1 MGYSDGS
8 FRYEESVIQ
17 ETHQIIKYSTSFLDK
32 SSQELRVLI
41 ISLYRSSRNPN
52 DELLISNIKRMIDPT
67 RICIISGDFNLNYLT
82 ESNNIIIKELH
93 RLGFKQMMDEPTHMQ
108 GGIID
113 HLYIYCPPFYKDVVI
128 KSTLISAF
136 YTDHFGIHIK
146 LFKKENEFKHIES
159 SVPDYL
165 IDQANEDCQRK
176 RNKTSGK
183 EEVKRRPG

>member
-1 MGYSDGS
+1 
-8 FRYEESVIQ
+8 
-17 ETHQIIKYSTSFLDK
+17 
-32 SSQELRVLI
+32 
-41 ISLYRSSRNPN
+41 
-52 DELLISNIKRMIDPT
+52 MIDLT

-82 ESNNIIIKELH
+82 ESSNIIIKELH
-93 RLGFKQMMDEPTHMQ
+93 RLCFKQMMDEPTHMQ

-113 HLYIYCPPFYKDVVI
+113 HLYIYCPPFYKNVLI
-128 KSTLISAF
+128 KSSLISAF

-176 RNKTSGK
+176 RKKTSGK
-183 EEVKRRPG
+183 EKVKCRPG